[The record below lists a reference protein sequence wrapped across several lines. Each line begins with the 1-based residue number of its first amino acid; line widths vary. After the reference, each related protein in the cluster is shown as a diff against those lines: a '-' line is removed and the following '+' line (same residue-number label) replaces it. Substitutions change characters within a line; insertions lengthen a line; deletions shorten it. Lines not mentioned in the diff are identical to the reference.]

1 MLSLAMRDV
10 PSARSPSLPQL
21 VCRES
26 AIMICER
33 VCTGYLAGA
42 SRSSRTAA
50 DGRDSVGAGHVGVGH
65 RDVEDVLI
73 ATDGR
78 EIGAGGLAA
87 TARGVRQL
95 LGGWSEL

>member
-42 SRSSRTAA
+42 RDPR
-50 DGRDSVGAGHVGVGH
+50 GRLRMVEILSALVMSVSVTGMWK
-65 RDVEDVLI
+65 
-73 ATDGR
+73 TC
-78 EIGAGGLAA
+78 
-87 TARGVRQL
+87 
-95 LGGWSEL
+95 